1 MDDSFCFCPHI
12 ISSPGFP
19 ISIVVEDF
27 RAVAALPPTSS
38 QSPLTSFRIELIIFP
53 TVLMMNKSTGRESAC
68 STSKTSK
75 ASSPRELR
83 ARVSSCTLCL
93 KITNHCDAFRKCL
106 SLALSPLFVH
116 TYITSAPE
124 NKEPLELNWTA
135 LFRPFATISLA
146 IFLHYYYCLWNYFK
160 YAKVNIYELGN

>member
-1 MDDSFCFCPHI
+1 MIFFFCPHI
-12 ISSPGFP
+12 ISSPGFH

-27 RAVAALPPTSS
+27 RAAAALPPTSS

-106 SLALSPLFVH
+106 SLSLSPLFVH
-116 TYITSAPE
+116 TYITSVPE
-124 NKEPLELNWTA
+124 NKEPLELNWTT
-135 LFRPFATISLA
+135 LFRFSTIHDHFISYFSYIIY
-146 IFLHYYYCLWNYFK
+146 IFSK
-160 YAKVNIYELGN
+160 YTTVNMYELGN